1 MIGNFDVVTVRNLHF
16 GLLAKIQT
24 TVQTGVH
31 SCFVF
36 IPIDHNKYE
45 Y

>member
-16 GLLAKIQT
+16 GLLAK
-24 TVQTGVH
+24 VQTGVH
-31 SCFVF
+31 SCLVF
-36 IPIDHNKYE
+36 IPIDYNKYE

>member
-1 MIGNFDVVTVRNLHF
+1 MPMIGNFDVVTVRNLHF
-16 GLLAKIQT
+16 GLLAK
-24 TVQTGVH
+24 VRTGVH